1 MDSQNNSP
9 NGGNRNSNDNFSFTF
24 TKKDDKSPQKEFSRT
39 QTDDSKFEQLE
50 IEECS
55 PNELP
60 SVNMP
65 KRFVQSGAGEIFE
78 KHMLDKINGIT
89 KTKSSRN
96 SS

>member
-1 MDSQNNSP
+1 M
-9 NGGNRNSNDNFSFTF
+9 SFTF
-24 TKKDDKSPQKEFSRT
+24 TKKDEKSPLQEYSKL

-65 KRFVQSGAGEIFE
+65 KRYAISGAGIIFE
-78 KHMLDKINGIT
+78 KQVLDKANFLN

-96 SS
+96 ST